1 MFDAVC
7 RSLILNP
14 SVIFNLV
21 RMESIK
27 VSQNGLRIFKQ
38 TAIIKELRS
47 LKKLNAK
54 TEKMTSYEN
63 A

>member
-1 MFDAVC
+1 MFDVVR

-21 RMESIK
+21 RMEPIK

-38 TAIIKELRS
+38 TAIIKDLLS
-47 LKKLNAK
+47 LKK
-54 TEKMTSYEN
+54 
-63 A
+63 